1 MRHLTR
7 MSFFPHFASSL
18 MAQIAHFRHNA
29 PLIHVGFYV
38 CPGHEMLD
46 LAGPHC
52 AFQSALTPSGAQAYS
67 LHVISAWGGYVP
79 GNAGLGVSTT
89 RAGDVALDTL
99 IMVGGKIAPMFEP
112 Q

>member
-1 MRHLTR
+1 MI
-7 MSFFPHFASSL
+7 P
-18 MAQIAHFRHNA
+18 I
-29 PLIHVGFYV
+29 GFYV

-52 AFQSALTPSGAQAYS
+52 AFQSALKPSGAQAYS
-67 LHVISAWGGYVP
+67 LHVISAAGGYVP
-79 GNAGLGVSTT
+79 GNAGLGVNTT

-112 Q
+112 QEQDAFRAAAARALRVASVCTAAWTGK